1 MNFLLFPLRHL
12 HRQHA
17 SHLGIWAIAS
27 GCHRP
32 QMGHICLVAGSEI
45 TYQHMGTGLK
55 STSTLESASFTDF
68 RREAPPHQVQ
78 ASLRVRVG
86 GCLNPAPAVS
96 TFVVSPQDI
105 PLHATA
111 PSAPSSTEFMCPVPP
126 GRSVSNCDPHEVADT
141 QVTQPCTSPHVF

>member
-1 MNFLLFPLRHL
+1 MPMGDPDMRVDDRVNFLCFPLRHL

-55 STSTLESASFTDF
+55 STSTLESASLTDF
-68 RREAPPHQVQ
+68 RREAPP
-78 ASLRVRVG
+78 S
-86 GCLNPAPAVS
+86 
-96 TFVVSPQDI
+96 SPGFLEGQ
-105 PLHATA
+105 
-111 PSAPSSTEFMCPVPP
+111 
-126 GRSVSNCDPHEVADT
+126 GRGLPESRTCH
-141 QVTQPCTSPHVF
+141 